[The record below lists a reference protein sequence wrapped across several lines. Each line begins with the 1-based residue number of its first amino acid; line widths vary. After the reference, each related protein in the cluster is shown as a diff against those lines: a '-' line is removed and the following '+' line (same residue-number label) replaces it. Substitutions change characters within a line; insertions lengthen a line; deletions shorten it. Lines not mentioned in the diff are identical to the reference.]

1 MGFQADL
8 LLQLP
13 IHGLLGALIFLDTP
27 LRELPGILAYAP
39 PPEQPALVVT
49 EDNADIG
56 AKTFRIDQN
65 TALILVLPLIVFDFS
80 TNPIQRQGLLSGDSD
95 YLWGNFLVEQGIV
108 DGEQY
113 ERENERFYQEY
124 REGRLDIFEF
134 LRFSLRPLRDNDPR
148 LLGRLL
154 EEFLNRKIDPIIPEA
169 SHQLLDKHREAG
181 DELLIITATN
191 AFVTAPIAQ
200 RLGVAGEPC
209 FREGKVNR
217 LNRWLVENQMDLKDS
232 WFYSDSHNDI
242 PLLDAVD
249 NPVAVD
255 PDETLS
261 ELAKTR
267 GWPIISLRG

>member
-1 MGFQADL
+1 MALALFDL
-8 LLQLP
+8 
-13 IHGLLGALIFLDTP
+13 
-27 LRELPGILAYAP
+27 
-39 PPEQPALVVT
+39 
-49 EDNADIG
+49 DN
-56 AKTFRIDQN
+56 T
-65 TALILVLPLIVFDFS
+65 
-80 TNPIQRQGLLSGDSD
+80 LLSGDSD

-124 REGRLDIFEF
+124 REGRLDICEF

-148 LLGRLL
+148 QLDRLR
-154 EEFLNRKIDPIIPEA
+154 EEFLKRKIDPIIPEA

-200 RLGVAGEPC
+200 RLGVRHLIATEPEVIEGKYTGNVAGEPC

-217 LNRWLVENQMDLKDS
+217 LNRWLVENQMDLKGS

-242 PLLDAVD
+242 PLLDVVD